1 MEPMQPMKAILTRR
15 QLLTGVALG
24 SVGVGL
30 GARAAQAFSLEPMPA
45 PVSKAYGL
53 ACQPSSAPGID
64 HAQLIADTQA
74 LLKGEIV
81 HGLKPA
87 GAQQVVVCPLCGC
100 SITVTADAS
109 S

>member
-1 MEPMQPMKAILTRR
+1 MKAILTRR
-15 QLLTGVALG
+15 QLLAGVALG

-30 GARAAQAFSLEPMPA
+30 GARAARAFSIEPMTA

-53 ACQPSSAPGID
+53 ACQPTAAPGID
-64 HAQLIADTQA
+64 HLQLIADTRA
-74 LLKGEIV
+74 LLQGEIA

-87 GAQQVVVCPLCGC
+87 DAQEVVVCPLCGC

>member
-1 MEPMQPMKAILTRR
+1 MKMTLTRR
-15 QLLTGVALG
+15 QLLAGVALG
-24 SVGVGL
+24 GVGAGL

-53 ACQPSSAPGID
+53 ACQPASAGSAD

-74 LLKGEIV
+74 LLRGEIAQ
-81 HGLKPA
+81 GLKPA
-87 GAQQVVVCPLCGC
+87 DAQQVVVCPLCGC
-100 SITVTADAS
+100 AVTVTANAS